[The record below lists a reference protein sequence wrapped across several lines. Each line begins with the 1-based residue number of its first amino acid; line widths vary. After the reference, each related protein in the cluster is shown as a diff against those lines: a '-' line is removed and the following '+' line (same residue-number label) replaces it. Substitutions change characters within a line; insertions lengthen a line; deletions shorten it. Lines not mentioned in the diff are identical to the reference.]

1 MHFYLN
7 IEIRGRIYKLP
18 ENTIV
23 IHARALVKSTSIQA
37 ITGAGGGWS
46 TTISHVDYMNS
57 KE

>member
-46 TTISHVDYMNS
+46 TNVTAVLD
-57 KE
+57 